1 MEAKRPKVEP
11 ICNPT
16 LFKMEK
22 LEEASKLS
30 SSLIVERP
38 FSFFLCQGL
47 QFFLEIWRI
56 RILDLC

>member
-22 LEEASKLS
+22 LEEASKLA

-38 FSFFLCQGL
+38 FSLPGTAIFLG
-47 QFFLEIWRI
+47 
-56 RILDLC
+56 DLAHPNP